1 LIVVFVPPSS
11 EAGVQET
18 AAAKGGQA
26 VATKYHKGIMTQWT
40 EHPRQDKVAA

>member
-1 LIVVFVPPSS
+1 LFLPPSSS

-26 VATKYHKGIMTQWT
+26 VTAKYHKRIM
-40 EHPRQDKVAA
+40 RQNIDGKKK